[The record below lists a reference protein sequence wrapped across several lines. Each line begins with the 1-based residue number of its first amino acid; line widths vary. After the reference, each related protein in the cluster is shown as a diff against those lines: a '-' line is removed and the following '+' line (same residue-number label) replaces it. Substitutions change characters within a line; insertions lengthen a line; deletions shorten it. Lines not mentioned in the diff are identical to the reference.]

1 MSGGE
6 RKRVGLSAA
15 LLLQPDILL
24 LDEPTNH
31 LDVDALEWLADF
43 LKPGG
48 RDKDMT
54 MLLVTHDRYF
64 LERVCS
70 EIVELDRAQLYR
82 YPGNYTR
89 YIELKA
95 SRLAAEDA
103 ETERAR
109 IKLRRESEWMAKQ
122 PRARQAKSKVR
133 EEQFYELV
141 EKAKGQKATQTV
153 DFASPEEKERQKRL
167 GGVVAEFRGASYEM
181 HGRTLLNGFTYD
193 FRQRDR
199 IGVCG
204 PNGVGKSTFLKIL
217 VGDIELS
224 KGTARLGETV
234 RIGYYEQAGLN
245 LTPEQEKQPVLKFV
259 QEAVELGSKEDKTTL
274 KGPTIRLVV
283 TENANLG
290 RRKVLAG
297 KEAKVT
303 VEMKET
309 FDESTAV
316 SERDAMK
323 LLSKFQFPPKR
334 WYDRVGKL
342 SGGEKRRIQLLQVLA
357 KNPNFLVL
365 DEPSNDLD
373 LQTLSALEEYLTE
386 SFDGCLIVVSHDN
399 FFVNRVCEHLF
410 IFEGDGVVRDFQGS
424 YSDYLD
430 YRRSS
435 QIKRKDDL
443 SESKADSASSADN
456 SKSNRVENLSNKPGM
471 TNSEKKEFN
480 KLEKDIAKL
489 QSQIDKIVTMINE
502 ADPNVGYSVLA
513 DWTKDMEELKTALS
527 SKEERWMELAAKS

>member
-1 MSGGE
+1 
-6 RKRVGLSAA
+6 VGLSAA

-31 LDVDALEWLADF
+31 LDADALEWLADF

-82 YPGNYTR
+82 YPGNYTK

-103 ETERAR
+103 ESERAR

-133 EEQFYELV
+133 QEQFYELV
-141 EKAKGQKATQTV
+141 EQSKRRVEAQAV
-153 DFASPEEKERQKRL
+153 EFASPEEKERQKRL
-167 GGVVAEFRGASYEM
+167 GGIVAEFRGACYDM

-199 IGVCG
+199 IGICG

-217 VGDIELS
+217 VGEIELS

-234 RIGYYEQAGLN
+234 RVGYYEQAGLS
-245 LTPEQEKQPVLKFV
+245 LTPEQEKLPVLKFV
-259 QEAVELGSKEDKTTL
+259 QEAVEMGSKEDKSTF
-274 KGPTIRLVV
+274 KGPTQRIVV
-283 TENANLG
+283 TENTKLG

-297 KEAKVT
+297 KEAQIT
-303 VEMKET
+303 VDMKET
-309 FDESTAV
+309 FNDETTAM

-323 LLSKFQFPPKR
+323 LLSKFQFPSKR

-342 SGGEKRRIQLLQVLA
+342 SGGERRRIQLLQVLA

-373 LQTLSALEEYLTE
+373 LQTLTALEEYLTE
-386 SFDGCLIVVSHDN
+386 SFDGCLVVVSHDN

-410 IFEGDGVVRDFQGS
+410 IFEGDGIVRDFQGS
-424 YSDYLD
+424 YTDYMD
-430 YRRSS
+430 YRRSVATTG
-435 QIKRKDDL
+435 KRKDENV
-443 SESKADSASSADN
+443 ESKKERKERASLDAAPTY
-456 SKSNRVENLSNKPGM
+456 VENLSTTVAM
-471 TNSEKKEFN
+471 TNAERKEFN
-480 KLEKDIAKL
+480 KLEKEVAKL
-489 QSQIDKIVTMINE
+489 QDQIDVISTKLANAE
-502 ADPNVGYSVLA
+502 PNIGYSVLA
-513 DWTKDMEELKTALS
+513 DWTKEMEDLKKSLEL
-527 SKEERWMELAAKS
+527 KEERWMELAAKAA